1 MTRTRNL
8 IATRTALLVRSELGE
23 KRIFGVLTVC
33 LSLLLL
39 VGCTSTQ
46 SAKFKD
52 AGCIAADEFNY
63 DEAEIQFDLAAVN
76 GDNGAVAA
84 AIASRRIMEVLE
96 SFAYGGLSYRGIF
109 DPFVEDVSAFCG
121 SGYDIVSQLSV
132 P

>member
-1 MTRTRNL
+1 MNKKSTLKGNHIL
-8 IATRTALLVRSELGE
+8 
-23 KRIFGVLTVC
+23 GVLMAC
-33 LSLLLL
+33 LSVLLLM
-39 VGCTSTQ
+39 GCTSNA

-96 SFAYGGLSYRGIF
+96 SFAYGGLSYQGIF

-121 SGYDIVSQLSV
+121 SGYDIESQLSES
-132 P
+132 